1 MKQKTPKQAYLV
13 IDIGTG
19 NARAA
24 VVSPTGEVLGIF
36 RENVIYHKD
45 PLYPEALYFDPRQLW
60 QQICSIAANAIRI
73 AGNISILAVTSTSQ
87 REGIVLL
94 DPSGNALI
102 GLPNIDHRGREWEDM
117 VADKSRVYLL
127 AGRYPTSLFSVMKL
141 HGIRRRHEKVWQQT
155 AAFTSISDWIGYQL
169 TGIIGYEHSQAS
181 ETLLYDVARKCWS
194 DELCELYKLDKTLLP
209 PLVDPG
215 SILGDVDPDTA
226 ETLGISPGTAPIVFV
241 VGGGDTQLAIMST
254 CPEAGDV
261 VIVSGTTTPVIKLT
275 DHYITDSHE
284 RTWTGRHTDDNSFMF
299 EANAGV
305 TGLNYQRLKEIFYPN
320 ESYCVIEKELSELQ
334 HFQCIAS
341 LGSLLA
347 DEKTPLTKGGFI
359 FDTPVS
365 HQLTRAG
372 FVWATLWDI
381 ACSIH
386 ENYKTLTSVVPH
398 GKDYIWACGG
408 GMESHTLRLFIAEL
422 TGKKVMMRGNYRQSS
437 AAGGAILCN
446 KALGRPEAPPASPDI
461 VTPASDHRYRQWHT
475 EWKNTRSSLRQI
487 FTP

>member
-1 MKQKTPKQAYLV
+1 MKAKAPKEAYLV

-24 VVSPTGEVLGIF
+24 VVSPTGEVLGIY

-45 PLYPEALYFDPRQLW
+45 PHYPEALYFDPAQLW
-60 QQICSIAANAIRI
+60 AQICSIAANAIKI
-73 AGNISILAVTSTSQ
+73 AGNIPILAVTSTSQ

-94 DPSGNALI
+94 DQTGHALI

-117 VADKSRVYLL
+117 IPDPSRVYQL

-141 HGIRRRHEKVWQQT
+141 HGIRMRRTSIWQQVNT
-155 AAFTSISDWIGYQL
+155 FTSISDWIGYQL
-169 TGIIGYEHSQAS
+169 SGIIGYEHSQAS
-181 ETLLYDVARKCWS
+181 ETLLYDVACKCWS
-194 DELCELYKLDKTLLP
+194 DELCNLYQIDKTLLP
-209 PLVDPG
+209 RLVDSG
-215 SILGDVDPDTA
+215 AMLGVIQPDA
-226 ETLGISPGTAPIVFV
+226 ADMLGISQDAKVV

-254 CPEAGDV
+254 YPDTGDV

-275 DHYITDSHE
+275 DHYITDRRQ
-284 RTWTGRHTDDNSFMF
+284 RTWTGRHTDENSFMF

-347 DEKTPLTKGGFI
+347 DERTPLTRGGFI

-365 HQLTRAG
+365 HLLSRAG

-381 ACSIH
+381 ACSIY
-386 ENYKTLTSVVPH
+386 ENYNTLDSIGAH
-398 GKDYIWACGG
+398 DKGYIWACGG

-422 TGKKVMMRGNYRQSS
+422 TGKKVYMRSNYRHSS
-437 AAGGAILCN
+437 AAGGAMLCN
-446 KALGRPEAPPASPDI
+446 KALGLPEPPPAPPDI
-461 VTPASDHRYRQWHT
+461 VTPGSGGNHKELYA
-475 EWKNTRSSLRQI
+475 EWKKTRSSLRQI
-487 FTP
+487 FTQ

>member
-1 MKQKTPKQAYLV
+1 MKTKTPKQGYLV

-24 VVSPTGEVLGIF
+24 VVSPGGEVLGIY
-36 RENVIYHKD
+36 RENVIYQQD

-60 QQICSIAANAIRI
+60 RQICSIASNAIKI
-73 AGNISILAVTSTSQ
+73 AGNIPILAVTSTSQ

-94 DPSGNALI
+94 DRSGNALI

-117 VADKSRVYLL
+117 ITDRSRVYQL
-127 AGRYPTSLFSVMKL
+127 AGRYPTSLFPAMKL
-141 HGIRRRHEKVWQQT
+141 QGIRRRREKIWQRLNT
-155 AAFTSISDWIGYQL
+155 FASISDWIGYQL
-169 TGIIGYEHSQAS
+169 SGIIGYEHSQAS

-194 DELCELYKLDKTLLP
+194 DELCAGYQLDKTLLP
-209 PLVDPG
+209 NLVDAG
-215 SILGDVDPDTA
+215 SILGTIRPGVA
-226 ETLGISPGTAPIVFV
+226 ETLGIAPDARVI

-254 CPEAGDV
+254 YPGAGDV
-261 VIVSGTTTPVIKLT
+261 VIVSGTTTPVIKLA
-275 DHYITDSHE
+275 DRYITDTLE
-284 RTWTGRHTDDNSFMF
+284 RTWTGRHCDDNSFMF

-320 ESYCVIEKELSELQ
+320 ESYCVIEKELSELV
-334 HFQCIAS
+334 HFQCVAS

-386 ENYKTLTSVVPH
+386 ENYKTLDSVVPH
-398 GKDYIWACGG
+398 NKDYIWACGG

-422 TGKKVMMRGNYRQSS
+422 TGKKVLMRGNYRQSS

-446 KALGRPEAPPASPDI
+446 KALGRPEAPPAPPDI
-461 VTPASDHRYRQWHT
+461 VTPASDPRYREWHT
-475 EWKNTRSSLRQI
+475 QWKNTRSSLRHI
-487 FTP
+487 FTS